1 MLASNISIDQ
11 NGNSYI
17 TGSTNVGLSGNSQH
31 GILDYFIT
39 KYDKS
44 GKLLWTKQFG
54 KNGGSAIGTGIS
66 VEKNSANI
74 YVSGSTKVGL
84 LGEYQHGKDDYF
96 IAKYNKT
103 GDLLWFKQYG
113 ESGGTTYGTSISV
126 DQNGNSYITGFTNI
140 GLSGNSQHGNKD
152 CFIAKYNK
160 IGKLLWIR
168 QFGKDSGYT
177 IGMSTDT
184 DYNGN
189 IYVSGSTTVGLSGE
203 TQHGKKDYFIAKYSK
218 SGTLL
223 WAKQDGETGG
233 YTSGLSSDISV
244 DQEGNNYVTGETTVG
259 LSGNIQYGPID
270 YFIAKHSSS
279 GKLLSTKQ
287 DGESRIIISGKNIN
301 IDSNGNSY
309 VTACFATD
317 LKDEFQQSKTMCIIR
332 KYDKSGNALWNMPL
346 WPIETNKY
354 GGGRTVLKTKI
365 DKNGNIY
372 VTGIT
377 DSGFLYELL
386 KKQPP
391 VTENYFIAKYD
402 HSGKLLWHKQS
413 NDNK

>member
-1 MLASNISIDQ
+1 
-11 NGNSYI
+11 
-17 TGSTNVGLSGNSQH
+17 
-31 GILDYFIT
+31 
-39 KYDKS
+39 
-44 GKLLWTKQFG
+44 
-54 KNGGSAIGTGIS
+54 
-66 VEKNSANI
+66 
-74 YVSGSTKVGL
+74 
-84 LGEYQHGKDDYF
+84 
-96 IAKYNKT
+96 
-103 GDLLWFKQYG
+103 
-113 ESGGTTYGTSISV
+113 
-126 DQNGNSYITGFTNI
+126 
-140 GLSGNSQHGNKD
+140 
-152 CFIAKYNK
+152 
-160 IGKLLWIR
+160 
-168 QFGKDSGYT
+168 
-177 IGMSTDT
+177 MSTDT